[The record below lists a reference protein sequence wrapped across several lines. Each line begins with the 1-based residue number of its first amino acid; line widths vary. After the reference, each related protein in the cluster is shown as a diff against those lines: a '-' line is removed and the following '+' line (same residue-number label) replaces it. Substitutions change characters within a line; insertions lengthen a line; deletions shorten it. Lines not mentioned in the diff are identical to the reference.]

1 MHNTSDSHTHISIN
15 HNSDF
20 SGVAYITYHPPG
32 HQPMSWAV
40 DGPSLA
46 AGLIRVNPEASRMAG
61 PMLTTPPPLDVATRA
76 VAHVTACRITGKAIA
91 AVEQLW
97 VPAPPKAGG

>member
-1 MHNTSDSHTHISIN
+1 MHNTSDKHTHVDIN
-15 HNSDF
+15 HNGDF

-32 HQPMSWAV
+32 REPMSWAV

-46 AGLIRVNPEASRMAG
+46 AGLIRVNLDAARFSG
-61 PMLTTPPPLDVATRA
+61 PMLTPPLDVATRA
-76 VAHVTACRITGKAIA
+76 VALVTARRITDQVIGAT
-91 AVEQLW
+91 EQLW